1 MTPTRLPAPAPAAA
15 DVSDVAARLGNAA
28 TRLARLLRQQDSGQL
43 SPTTRATIGTIARRG
58 PITLGD
64 LAAHEQVAPPTITKV
79 VARLEAAGLVERQRD
94 PADRRVHRVVLSDA
108 GRRQLETDRKRR
120 RAWLATHISR
130 LPAGDAEALAD
141 ALDALE
147 RLTAAKVERR

>member
-1 MTPTRLPAPAPAAA
+1 MAPTRLPAPAPAAA
-15 DVSDVAARLGNAA
+15 DASDVSARLGNAA

-58 PITLGD
+58 PITLGE

-94 PADRRVHRVVLSDA
+94 PADRRVHRVVLSEA

-147 RLTAAKVERR
+147 RLTAAKVEPR

>member
-1 MTPTRLPAPAPAAA
+1 MAPTRLPASAPPAA

-58 PITLGD
+58 PITLGE

-79 VARLEAAGLVERQRD
+79 VARLEAAGLVQRQRD
-94 PADRRVHRVVLSDA
+94 PADRRVHRVVLSEA

-147 RLTAAKVERR
+147 RLTAAKVEPR